1 MKKNKIL
8 YFLCLL
14 ILICFSLQGCKSP
27 FVTYRFPRGQSNS
40 VWSTQDSSIVFY
52 VGNNLIDPIYGK
64 METEDGSIEIE
75 VSMSDLVSMVDFYR
89 KEDRINPSADLPKS
103 FAYGH
108 GKVISRKVYQVEFT
122 SADAYFE
129 TGQILTFYRIQEGDS
144 SVVP

>member
-1 MKKNKIL
+1 MKKNKTL
-8 YFLCLL
+8 YFSCLL
-14 ILICFSLQGCKSP
+14 ILICISLQGCKSP

-40 VWSTQDSSIVFY
+40 VWSTKDNSIVFY

-108 GKVISRKVYQVEFT
+108 GKVISRKVYQVEIT